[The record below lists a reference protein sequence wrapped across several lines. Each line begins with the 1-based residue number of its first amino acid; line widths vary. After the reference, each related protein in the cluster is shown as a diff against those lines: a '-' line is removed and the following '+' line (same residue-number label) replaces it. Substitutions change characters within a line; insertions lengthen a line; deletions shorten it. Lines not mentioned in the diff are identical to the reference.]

1 MKLANKLRTT
11 VDNGSL
17 LTVAETYRD
26 DDLSGQCVGIRVSFS
41 DDEFFIYAEGDDD
54 TICISSSLPATLSC
68 ESIRREP
75 MPAEWASA
83 IGQPILWA
91 WTMTNTQGRVDGI
104 QVEFG
109 TIDHPSIT
117 LQMVVRASTLVLR
130 QM

>member
-1 MKLANKLRTT
+1 MNVAGALQTI
-11 VDNGSL
+11 VDDGSI
-17 LTVAETYRD
+17 LTLVETYRD
-26 DDLSGQCVGIRVSFS
+26 DDLSGQCVGVRISFS
-41 DDEFFIYAEGDDD
+41 DDEIFIYAEGIDD
-54 TICISSSLPATLSC
+54 TICVSPSFPAALSG
-68 ESIRREP
+68 ESIRRESIP
-75 MPAEWASA
+75 VEWESA

-104 QVEFG
+104 QIEFG